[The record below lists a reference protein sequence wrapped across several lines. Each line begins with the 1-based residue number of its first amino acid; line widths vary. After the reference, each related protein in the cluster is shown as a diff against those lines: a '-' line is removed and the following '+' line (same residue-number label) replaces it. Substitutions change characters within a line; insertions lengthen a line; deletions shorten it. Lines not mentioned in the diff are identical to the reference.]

1 MLRVPLLPQPFG
13 SVARASPIP
22 TLHHRAGAVC
32 PRQRRH
38 TLARSL
44 TKLHYTITQIT
55 VLDGTPFAWLR
66 EMLEAFNAGDL
77 HAYDALCEK
86 HADALNGQPALVE
99 HERAL
104 REKIT
109 ILCLTE
115 LIFTCAP
122 VFTAQRLL
130 LPQ

>member
-1 MLRVPLLPQPFG
+1 M
-13 SVARASPIP
+13 
-22 TLHHRAGAVC
+22 
-32 PRQRRH
+32 
-38 TLARSL
+38 
-44 TKLHYTITQIT
+44 
-55 VLDGTPFAWLR
+55 LDGTPFAWLR

-115 LIFTCAP
+115 LIFTCAGA
-122 VFTAQRLL
+122 TALL
-130 LPQ
+130 LSQWCQDG

>member
-1 MLRVPLLPQPFG
+1 MPEQQP
-13 SVARASPIP
+13 VNP
-22 TLHHRAGAVC
+22 
-32 PRQRRH
+32 
-38 TLARSL
+38 
-44 TKLHYTITQIT
+44 QIT

-115 LIFTCAP
+115 LIFTCALEP
-122 VFTAQRLL
+122 VMKLTCAAISS
-130 LPQ
+130 

>member
-1 MLRVPLLPQPFG
+1 M
-13 SVARASPIP
+13 
-22 TLHHRAGAVC
+22 
-32 PRQRRH
+32 
-38 TLARSL
+38 
-44 TKLHYTITQIT
+44 QIT

-115 LIFTCAP
+115 LIFTCALGSWLC
-122 VFTAQRLL
+122 TAGASVDVDWLGRA
-130 LPQ
+130 